1 MIRVVHSWGEMS
13 AVSEMFD
20 TEGSLVHDRYSIN
33 KAVKDKNQY
42 NLRNF
47 CLLLFIQMQQ
57 VVAAI
62 ITSALGS
69 FIVVLRFL
77 VCEVRIV
84 VVPILVDFSG

>member
-47 CLLLFIQMQQ
+47 CLLLQR

-77 VCEVRIV
+77 VC
-84 VVPILVDFSG
+84 